1 MPKPAP
7 ANRKDKRIP
16 FLIRLFL
23 ILFLLGLLIFIFFS
37 KNRFDR
43 LEVDFLDVGQ
53 GDAALVKIPGGKI
66 ILIDGGPDNLVLR
79 RLGEVLPFY
88 RRRIDLIILSH
99 YHDDHAAGL
108 VEIVKRYKVKDLVY
122 AAGSPS
128 TAIMEALRE
137 TAIRRKTAIRQLETG
152 AVWNFGAD
160 CSLSLFNPASWGV
173 KKDANN
179 SLVAR
184 LAGDRQTFLFTGDN
198 SKAVEKALIAS
209 GRDLTA
215 AVLKAS
221 HHGSNSANSEEFLRA
236 VNPRVMVISVGADNK
251 FGHPNPAVLGLAA
264 VLKIT
269 VERTDELGNILI
281 LDRF

>member
-1 MPKPAP
+1 M
-7 ANRKDKRIP
+7 
-16 FLIRLFL
+16 
-23 ILFLLGLLIFIFFS
+23 FFS
-37 KNRFDR
+37 KSRLNR
-43 LEVDFLDVGQ
+43 LEVDLLDVGQ
-53 GDAALVKIPGGKI
+53 GDAALIKIPGGKV

-79 RLGEVLPFY
+79 RLGEILPFY

-122 AAGSPS
+122 PAGSPP

-137 TAIRRKTAIRQLETG
+137 TAVRRKTTIRQLETG
-152 AVWNFGAD
+152 VIWNFGVG
-160 CSLSLFNPASWGV
+160 CSLALFNPASLGV

-184 LAGDRQTFLFTGDN
+184 LACDRQTFLFAGDN
-198 SKAVEKALIAS
+198 SKTVEKALIAS

-236 VNPRVMVISVGADNK
+236 VNPRVMVVSVGADNK
-251 FGHPNPAVLGLAA
+251 FGHPNPEVLELAA

-269 VERTDELGNILI
+269 VERTDELGSILI